1 MVCFLKRR
9 AQCLSLQTKDTNDM
23 QIQRWQSVWLLFAT
37 LLMVIF
43 CFSPLFFM
51 PAAEPGTQLLYTHD
65 FPVFVTVSGVV
76 ALLLFLAIFMYRNT
90 RRQKAMTV
98 ISILLIACCCVTEG
112 CIYFG
117 WSTPDSPYEWQGS
130 IFLLL
135 GALIFALLAYR
146 GITKDEKLLKAADR
160 LR

>member
-1 MVCFLKRR
+1 
-9 AQCLSLQTKDTNDM
+9 M

-37 LLMVIF
+37 VLMVIF

-51 PAAEPGTQLLYTHD
+51 PAAEAGTQVLYTHD
-65 FPVFVTVSGVV
+65 LPVFVTVSGVV
-76 ALLLFLAIFMYRNT
+76 ALLLFLAIFLYRNT
-90 RRQKAMTV
+90 KRQKMVTV
-98 ISILLIACCCVTEG
+98 VSMILIVCCCVTEG

-117 WSTPDSPYEWQGS
+117 WSTPEAPYEWQGS
-130 IFLLL
+130 VFLLL

-146 GITKDEKLLKAADR
+146 GISKDENLLKAADR